1 MYTKEI
7 RMPELKASLTYNLL
21 KYYLILMRRFKEK
34 LTENELNE
42 KYPGLQW
49 NHFVK
54 NQLFIS
60 FRRKVEQSFV

>member
-1 MYTKEI
+1 
-7 RMPELKASLTYNLL
+7 MPELKASLTYNLL